1 MKFTFILVLG
11 LLLSGCN
18 YIHGDQ
24 VVGSG
29 VSKTE
34 KREVSSFDSIEAS
47 GALDVEIVCQ
57 KEPSLELEGDD
68 NLLPLLKTEVRGG
81 TLYIEPQKNFSVR
94 KAIRVRITAPNIQ
107 KISSSG
113 ASSFDVSNIKNEKLR
128 IQNSGASN
136 VNLSGQTVA
145 LELELS
151 GASKAD
157 TEKLTAERVT
167 INLSGAGK
175 ANVYASQ
182 ELNADVSGAGSVTYM
197 GDPKTVNRNV
207 SGVGSISR
215 KTL

>member
-1 MKFTFILVLG
+1 M
-11 LLLSGCN
+11 SGCN
-18 YIHGDQ
+18 YIHADQ

-34 KREVSSFDSIEAS
+34 KREVPSFDSIDAS
-47 GALDVEIVCQ
+47 GALDVEVVCQ

-81 TLYIEPQKNFSVR
+81 TLYIKSEKSFSAR
-94 KAIRVRITAPNIQ
+94 KGIRVRITAPNIQ
-107 KISSSG
+107 NISSSG
-113 ASSFDVSNIKNEKLR
+113 ASSFQVSNIKNEKLR

-136 VNLSGQTVA
+136 INLSGQTVA

-157 TEKLTAERVT
+157 TEKLIAERVT
-167 INLSGAGK
+167 VNLSGAGK
-175 ANVYASQ
+175 ANVYASD
-182 ELNADVSGAGSVTYM
+182 ELNAEVSGAGSVTYS

-215 KTL
+215 KSL